1 MSLKPKKTNGWIATI
16 AVAMANYIEAGSII
30 AAASSLSLWQ
40 AYLNINNWQL
50 GLLSALSANAL
61 GAAIGALIGGPLT
74 DKLGRKFIFK
84 YDLLLYMLGILI
96 IILSINLP
104 MLLIGTIIV
113 GIALG
118 IGVPVAW
125 TYIAEEAPEK
135 ERAKRVGTAQLAWSI
150 GPAIT
155 FTLAVM
161 LAPLGLL
168 GARLIFLH
176 LFIIA
181 GITWW
186 IRQGMEE
193 SQIWEDEKEKE
204 KSQSSLNVKKTSA
217 FKELFTNPVNLKA
230 MLLLIGIYLFWNLTS
245 GAMGYFMPFI
255 YESVGGLTGAQAN
268 ILQAILWLCT
278 VITTYFGFMK
288 LGDRIS
294 QRFLFSVGAMM
305 GIIAW
310 IILTFAP
317 MNWVSLILF
326 VLLWGSAAGIGA
338 QAFYALWTSE
348 LFPTR
353 YRAGAQGLMYFIVR
367 AGISVYTFVL
377 PTILSSLGFKVT
389 GIIMI
394 SFLAIHAV
402 IGIILTPKTQGK
414 TLESIERERYGESTD
429 TNSSLD
435 LSKGTNTLIQ
445 EGETKI

>member
-1 MSLKPKKTNGWIATI
+1 MNLKPKKTNGWIATI
-16 AVAMANYIEAGSII
+16 AIAMANYIEAGSII

-40 AYLNINNWQL
+40 AYLNIDSVQI

-61 GAAIGALIGGPLT
+61 GAAIGALIGGPIT

-84 YDLLLYMLGILI
+84 YDLILYMLGILVI
-96 IILSINLP
+96 IFSFNFP
-104 MLLIGTIIV
+104 MLLIGTIVV
-113 GIALG
+113 GIAVG

-155 FTLAVM
+155 FLLAV
-161 LAPLGLL
+161 LAAPMGLL
-168 GARLIFLH
+168 GSRLIFLH

-186 IRQGMEE
+186 IRQGMDE
-193 SQIWEDEKEKE
+193 SELWEAEKEKE
-204 KSQSSLNVKKTSA
+204 REEELKDIKKTSA
-217 FKELFTNPVNLKA
+217 IKELFTDPVNLKA

-255 YESVGGLTGAQAN
+255 YESVGGLSSAQAN
-268 ILQAILWLCT
+268 ILQAILWFLT
-278 VITTYFGFMK
+278 VLTTYFGFMK
-288 LGDRIS
+288 LGDKVN
-294 QRFLFSVGAMM
+294 QRLLFSIGAAM
-305 GIIAW
+305 GIVAW
-310 IILTFAP
+310 VILTFAP

-326 VLLWGSAAGIGA
+326 VVLWGSAAGIGA

-353 YRAGAQGLMYFIVR
+353 YRAGAQGMMYFIVR
-367 AGISVYTFVL
+367 TGISIYSFVL
-377 PTILSSLGFKVT
+377 PTILTTLGFKVT

-394 SFLAIHAV
+394 SFLVIHAV
-402 IGIILTPKTQGK
+402 IGVVLTPKTQGK
-414 TLESIERERYGESTD
+414 TLSQIEEERYGESPSTQVEIS
-429 TNSSLD
+429 N
-435 LSKGTNTLIQ
+435 
-445 EGETKI
+445 ETKQLREVRG

>member
-1 MSLKPKKTNGWIATI
+1 MNFKSKKTNGLVATI
-16 AVAMANYIEAGSII
+16 AIAMANYIEAGSII

-40 AYLNINNWQL
+40 AYLNIDNVQI

-84 YDLLLYMLGILI
+84 YDLLLYMFGMLF
-96 IILSINLP
+96 IILAFNFA

-113 GIALG
+113 GIAVG

-135 ERAKRVGTAQLAWSI
+135 ERAKRVGVAQLAWSI

-155 FTLAVM
+155 FLLAVIA
-161 LAPLGLL
+161 APFGLF
-168 GARLIFLH
+168 GSRMIFLH

-181 GITWW
+181 GVTWW
-186 IRQGMEE
+186 IRQGMSE
-193 SQIWEDEKEKE
+193 SEIWEAEKEKE
-204 KSQSSLNVKKTSA
+204 REETLQDIKKTSVI
-217 FKELFTNPVNLKA
+217 KELFTNPVNLKA

-255 YESVGGLTGAQAN
+255 YESVGGLSSAQAN
-268 ILQAILWLCT
+268 ILQAVLWFLT
-278 VITTYFGFMK
+278 VVTTYFGFMK
-288 LGDRIS
+288 LGDKVN
-294 QRFLFSVGAMM
+294 QRLLFGIGATM
-305 GIIAW
+305 GIVAW
-310 IILTFAP
+310 VILTFAP
-317 MNWVSLILF
+317 MNWISLILF
-326 VLLWGSAAGIGA
+326 VVLWGSAAGIGA

-367 AGISVYTFVL
+367 TGISIYSFVL
-377 PTILSSLGFKVT
+377 PTILATLGFRVT

-394 SFLAIHAV
+394 SFLVIHAV
-402 IGIILTPKTQGK
+402 IGIVLTPKTQGK
-414 TLESIERERYGESTD
+414 TLREIEEERYGESPTY
-429 TNSSLD
+429 NVKESIENNKLNEAR
-435 LSKGTNTLIQ
+435 G
-445 EGETKI
+445 

>member
-1 MSLKPKKTNGWIATI
+1 MNLKPKKTNGWVATI
-16 AVAMANYIEAGSII
+16 AIAMANYIEAGSII

-40 AYLNINNWQL
+40 AYLNIDNVQI

-61 GAAIGALIGGPLT
+61 GAAIGALIGGPIT

-84 YDLLLYMLGILI
+84 YDLLLYMLGMLV
-96 IILSINLP
+96 IILSFNFS
-104 MLLIGTIIV
+104 MLLIGTIVV
-113 GIALG
+113 GIAVG

-150 GPAIT
+150 GPTIT
-155 FTLAVM
+155 FLLAV
-161 LAPLGLL
+161 LVAPMGLL
-168 GARLIFLH
+168 GSRLIFLH
-176 LFIIA
+176 LLVIA

-186 IRQGMEE
+186 IRQGMDE
-193 SQIWEDEKEKE
+193 SEIWEAEKKKEKE
-204 KSQSSLNVKKTSA
+204 ENLQNIKKSSVL
-217 FKELFTNPVNLKA
+217 KELFTNPVNLKA

-255 YESVGGLTGAQAN
+255 YESVGGLSSAQAN
-268 ILQAILWLCT
+268 ILQAILWFLT
-278 VITTYFGFMK
+278 VVTTYFGFMK
-288 LGDRIS
+288 LGDKIN
-294 QRFLFSVGAMM
+294 QRLLFGVGAAM

-317 MNWVSLILF
+317 MNWISLILF
-326 VLLWGSAAGIGA
+326 VVLWGSAAGIGA

-367 AGISVYTFVL
+367 TGISIYSFVL
-377 PTILSSLGFKVT
+377 PTILASLGFKVT

-394 SFLAIHAV
+394 SFLVIHAV
-402 IGIILTPKTQGK
+402 IGIVLTPKTQGK
-414 TLESIERERYGESTD
+414 TLRQIELERYGESP
-429 TNSSLD
+429 
-435 LSKGTNTLIQ
+435 SKHVTELNERQQYKEVRG
-445 EGETKI
+445 

>member
-1 MSLKPKKTNGWIATI
+1 MSLKPKKTNGWLATI

-40 AYLNINNWQL
+40 AYLNIDNWQM

-84 YDLLLYMLGILI
+84 SALLLYMVGILI
-96 IILSINLP
+96 IMLSVNLS
-104 MLLIGTIIV
+104 MLLTGTIIV
-113 GIALG
+113 GIAVG

-168 GARLIFLH
+168 GSRLIFLH

-181 GITWW
+181 GVTWW

-193 SQIWEDEKEKE
+193 SKIWEEEKEKE
-204 KSQSSLNVKKTSA
+204 QREASFNVKKTSA

-255 YESVGGLTGAQAN
+255 YESVGGLSGAQAN

-294 QRFLFSVGAMM
+294 QRLLFSIGATM
-305 GIIAW
+305 GIVAW

-317 MNWVSLILF
+317 MNWISLILF

-353 YRAGAQGLMYFIVR
+353 YRACAQGLMYFIVR

-377 PTILSSLGFKVT
+377 PTILASLGFKIT

-394 SFLAIHAV
+394 SFLVIHAV
-402 IGIILTPKTQGK
+402 IGIVLTPKTQGK
-414 TLESIERERYGESTD
+414 TLEQIERERYGERA
-429 TNSSLD
+429 NSSV
-435 LSKGTNTLIQ
+435 SITPETNTMIQ
-445 EGETKI
+445 EGESKI

>member
-1 MSLKPKKTNGWIATI
+1 MNLKPKKTNGWVATI
-16 AVAMANYIEAGSII
+16 AIAMANYIEAGSII

-40 AYLNINNWQL
+40 AYLNIDNVQI

-61 GAAIGALIGGPLT
+61 GAAIGALIGGPIT

-84 YDLLLYMLGILI
+84 YDLLLYMLGMLV
-96 IILSINLP
+96 IILSFNFS
-104 MLLIGTIIV
+104 MLLIGTIVV
-113 GIALG
+113 GIAVG

-150 GPAIT
+150 GPTIT
-155 FTLAVM
+155 FLLAV
-161 LAPLGLL
+161 LVAPMGLL
-168 GARLIFLH
+168 GSRLIFLH
-176 LFIIA
+176 LLVIA

-186 IRQGMEE
+186 IRQGMDE
-193 SQIWEDEKEKE
+193 SEIWGAEKKKEKE
-204 KSQSSLNVKKTSA
+204 ENLQNIKKSSVL
-217 FKELFTNPVNLKA
+217 KELFTNPVNLKA

-255 YESVGGLTGAQAN
+255 YESVGGLSSAQAN
-268 ILQAILWLCT
+268 ILQAILWFLT
-278 VITTYFGFMK
+278 VVTTYFGFMK
-288 LGDRIS
+288 LGDKIN
-294 QRFLFSVGAMM
+294 QRLLFGVGAAM

-317 MNWVSLILF
+317 MNWISLILF
-326 VLLWGSAAGIGA
+326 VVLWGSAAGIGA

-367 AGISVYTFVL
+367 TGISIYSFVL
-377 PTILSSLGFKVT
+377 PTILASLGFKVT

-394 SFLAIHAV
+394 SFLVIHAV
-402 IGIILTPKTQGK
+402 IGIVLTPKTQGK
-414 TLESIERERYGESTD
+414 TLRQIELERYGESP
-429 TNSSLD
+429 
-435 LSKGTNTLIQ
+435 SKHVTELNERQQYKEVRG
-445 EGETKI
+445 

>member
-1 MSLKPKKTNGWIATI
+1 MNLKPKKTNGWVATI
-16 AVAMANYIEAGSII
+16 AIAMANYIEAGSII

-40 AYLNINNWQL
+40 AYLNIDNVQI

-61 GAAIGALIGGPLT
+61 GAAIGALIGGPIT

-84 YDLLLYMLGILI
+84 YDLLLYMLGMLV
-96 IILSINLP
+96 IILSFNFS
-104 MLLIGTIIV
+104 MLLIGTIVV
-113 GIALG
+113 GIAVG

-150 GPAIT
+150 GPTIT
-155 FTLAVM
+155 FLLAV
-161 LAPLGLL
+161 LVAPMGLL
-168 GARLIFLH
+168 GSRLIFLH
-176 LFIIA
+176 LLVIA

-186 IRQGMEE
+186 IRQGMDE
-193 SQIWEDEKEKE
+193 SEIWEAEKKKEKE
-204 KSQSSLNVKKTSA
+204 ENLQNIKKSSVL
-217 FKELFTNPVNLKA
+217 KELFTNPVNLKA

-255 YESVGGLTGAQAN
+255 YESVGGLSSAQAN
-268 ILQAILWLCT
+268 ILQAILWFLT
-278 VITTYFGFMK
+278 VVTTYFGFMK
-288 LGDRIS
+288 LGDKIN
-294 QRFLFSVGAMM
+294 QRLLFGVGAAM

-317 MNWVSLILF
+317 MNWISLILF
-326 VLLWGSAAGIGA
+326 VVLWGSAAGIGA

-367 AGISVYTFVL
+367 TGISIYSFVL
-377 PTILSSLGFKVT
+377 PTILVSLGFKVT

-394 SFLAIHAV
+394 SFLVIHAV
-402 IGIILTPKTQGK
+402 IGIVLTPKTQGK
-414 TLESIERERYGESTD
+414 TLRQIELERYGESP
-429 TNSSLD
+429 
-435 LSKGTNTLIQ
+435 SKHVTELNERQQYKEVRG
-445 EGETKI
+445 

>member
-1 MSLKPKKTNGWIATI
+1 MNLKPKKTSGWIATI
-16 AVAMANYIEAGSII
+16 AIAMANYIEAGSII

-40 AYLNINNWQL
+40 AYLNIDSVQI

-61 GAAIGALIGGPLT
+61 GAAIGALIGGPIT

-84 YDLLLYMLGILI
+84 YDLILYMLGMLV
-96 IILSINLP
+96 IILSFNFP
-104 MLLIGTIIV
+104 MLLIGTIVV
-113 GIALG
+113 GIAVG

-150 GPAIT
+150 GPTIT
-155 FTLAVM
+155 FLLAV
-161 LAPLGLL
+161 LVAPMGLL
-168 GARLIFLH
+168 GSRLIFLH

-186 IRQGMEE
+186 IRQGMDE
-193 SQIWEDEKEKE
+193 SELWEAEKEKE
-204 KSQSSLNVKKTSA
+204 REEALKDIKKTSVI
-217 FKELFTNPVNLKA
+217 KELFTDPVNLKA

-255 YESVGGLTGAQAN
+255 YESVGGLSSAQAN
-268 ILQAILWLCT
+268 ILQAILWFLT
-278 VITTYFGFMK
+278 VLTTYFGFMK
-288 LGDRIS
+288 LGDKVN
-294 QRFLFSVGAMM
+294 QRLLFGIGAAM

-310 IILTFAP
+310 VILTFAP

-326 VLLWGSAAGIGA
+326 VVLWGSAAGIGA

-367 AGISVYTFVL
+367 TGISIYSFVL
-377 PTILSSLGFKVT
+377 PTILTTLGFKVT

-394 SFLAIHAV
+394 SFLVIHAV
-402 IGIILTPKTQGK
+402 IGVVLTPKTQGK
-414 TLESIERERYGESTD
+414 TLSQIEEERYGESPSTQVEIS
-429 TNSSLD
+429 NEKNQ
-435 LSKGTNTLIQ
+435 LSEMRG
-445 EGETKI
+445 

>member
-1 MSLKPKKTNGWIATI
+1 MNLKPKKTNGWVATI
-16 AVAMANYIEAGSII
+16 AIAMANYIEAGSII

-40 AYLNINNWQL
+40 AYLNIDNVQI

-61 GAAIGALIGGPLT
+61 GAAIGALIGGPIT

-84 YDLLLYMLGILI
+84 YDLLLYMLGMLV
-96 IILSINLP
+96 IILSFNFS
-104 MLLIGTIIV
+104 MLLIGTIVV
-113 GIALG
+113 GIAVG

-150 GPAIT
+150 GPTIT
-155 FTLAVM
+155 FLLAV
-161 LAPLGLL
+161 LVAPMGLL
-168 GARLIFLH
+168 GSRLIFLH
-176 LFIIA
+176 LLVIA

-186 IRQGMEE
+186 IRQGMDE
-193 SQIWEDEKEKE
+193 SEIWEAEKKKEKE
-204 KSQSSLNVKKTSA
+204 ENLQNIKKFSVL
-217 FKELFTNPVNLKA
+217 KELFTNPVNLKA

-255 YESVGGLTGAQAN
+255 YESVGGLSSAQAN
-268 ILQAILWLCT
+268 ILQAILWFLT
-278 VITTYFGFMK
+278 VVTTYFGFMK
-288 LGDRIS
+288 LGDKIN
-294 QRFLFSVGAMM
+294 QRLLFGVGAAM

-317 MNWVSLILF
+317 MNWISLILF
-326 VLLWGSAAGIGA
+326 VVLWGSAAGIGA

-367 AGISVYTFVL
+367 TGISIYSFVL
-377 PTILSSLGFKVT
+377 PTILASLGFKVT

-394 SFLAIHAV
+394 SFLVIHAV
-402 IGIILTPKTQGK
+402 IGIVLTPKTQGK
-414 TLESIERERYGESTD
+414 TLRQIELERYGESP
-429 TNSSLD
+429 
-435 LSKGTNTLIQ
+435 SKHVTELNERQQYKEVRG
-445 EGETKI
+445 

>member
-1 MSLKPKKTNGWIATI
+1 MNLKPKKTSGWIATI
-16 AVAMANYIEAGSII
+16 AIAMANYIEAGSII

-40 AYLNINNWQL
+40 AYLNIDSVQI

-61 GAAIGALIGGPLT
+61 GAAIGALIGGPIT

-84 YDLLLYMLGILI
+84 YDLILYMLGMLV
-96 IILSINLP
+96 IILSFNFP
-104 MLLIGTIIV
+104 MLLIGTIVV
-113 GIALG
+113 GIAVG

-150 GPAIT
+150 GPTIT
-155 FTLAVM
+155 FLLAV
-161 LAPLGLL
+161 LVAPMGLL
-168 GARLIFLH
+168 GSRLIFLH

-186 IRQGMEE
+186 IRQGMDE
-193 SQIWEDEKEKE
+193 SELWEAEKEKE
-204 KSQSSLNVKKTSA
+204 REEALKDIKKTSVI
-217 FKELFTNPVNLKA
+217 KELFTDPVNLKA

-255 YESVGGLTGAQAN
+255 YESVGGLSSAQAN
-268 ILQAILWLCT
+268 ILQAILWFLT
-278 VITTYFGFMK
+278 VLTTYFGFMK
-288 LGDRIS
+288 LGDKVN
-294 QRFLFSVGAMM
+294 QRLLFGIGAAM

-310 IILTFAP
+310 VILTFAP

-326 VLLWGSAAGIGA
+326 VVLWGSAAGIGA

-367 AGISVYTFVL
+367 TGISIYSFVL
-377 PTILSSLGFKVT
+377 PTILTTLGFKVT

-394 SFLAIHAV
+394 SFLVIHAV
-402 IGIILTPKTQGK
+402 IGVVLTPKTQGK
-414 TLESIERERYGESTD
+414 TLSQIEEERYGESPSTQVEIS
-429 TNSSLD
+429 NEKNQ
-435 LSKGTNTLIQ
+435 LSEVRG
-445 EGETKI
+445 

>member
-1 MSLKPKKTNGWIATI
+1 MNLKSKKTNGWVATI
-16 AVAMANYIEAGSII
+16 AIAMANYIEAGSII

-40 AYLNINNWQL
+40 AYLNINNVQL

-61 GAAIGALIGGPLT
+61 GAALGALIGGPIT

-84 YDLLLYMLGILI
+84 YDLLLYMVGMLVM
-96 IILSINLP
+96 ILSFNFS
-104 MLLIGTIIV
+104 MLLIGTIVI
-113 GIALG
+113 GIAVG

-135 ERAKRVGTAQLAWSI
+135 ERAKRIGTAQLAWSI
-150 GPAIT
+150 GPTIT
-155 FTLAVM
+155 FLLAV
-161 LAPLGLL
+161 LASPMGLL
-168 GARLIFLH
+168 GSRLIFLH

-186 IRQGMEE
+186 IRQGMDE
-193 SQIWEDEKEKE
+193 SEIWEAEKEKE
-204 KSQSSLNVKKTSA
+204 RKEALQDIKKTSA
-217 FKELFTNPVNLKA
+217 IKELFTNPVNLKA

-255 YESVGGLTGAQAN
+255 YESIGGLSSAQAN
-268 ILQAILWLCT
+268 ILQAILWFLT
-278 VITTYFGFMK
+278 VLTTYFGFMR
-288 LGDRIS
+288 LGDKLN
-294 QRFLFSVGAMM
+294 QRLLFSIGAAM
-305 GIIAW
+305 GILAW

-326 VLLWGSAAGIGA
+326 VVLWGSAAGIGA

-367 AGISVYTFVL
+367 TGISIYSFVL
-377 PTILSSLGFKVT
+377 PTILATLGFKVT

-394 SFLAIHAV
+394 SFLIIHAV
-402 IGIILTPKTQGK
+402 IGIVLTPKTQGK
-414 TLESIERERYGESTD
+414 TLGEIEEERYGEST
-429 TNSSLD
+429 TTQL
-435 LSKGTNTLIQ
+435 LSNEINKLN
-445 EGETKI
+445 EVRN

>member
-1 MSLKPKKTNGWIATI
+1 MSLKPKKTNGWLATI

-40 AYLNINNWQL
+40 AYLNIDNWQM

-84 YDLLLYMLGILI
+84 YDLLLYMVGILI
-96 IILSINLP
+96 IMLSVNLP
-104 MLLIGTIIV
+104 MLLTGTIIV
-113 GIALG
+113 GIAVG

-168 GARLIFLH
+168 GSRLIFLH

-193 SQIWEDEKEKE
+193 SKIWEEEKEKE
-204 KSQSSLNVKKTSA
+204 QREASFNVKKTSA

-255 YESVGGLTGAQAN
+255 YESVGGLSGAQSN

-294 QRFLFSVGAMM
+294 QRLLFSIGATM
-305 GIIAW
+305 GIVAW

-317 MNWVSLILF
+317 MNWISLILF

-377 PTILSSLGFKVT
+377 PTILASLGFKIT

-394 SFLAIHAV
+394 SFLVIHAV
-402 IGIILTPKTQGK
+402 IGIVLTPKTQGK
-414 TLESIERERYGESTD
+414 TLEQIERERYGESA
-429 TNSSLD
+429 NSSV
-435 LSKGTNTLIQ
+435 SITPETNTMIQ
-445 EGETKI
+445 KGESKI